1 MFCVAQKGRQVGSG
15 PSGQMKDQKLH
26 APVARSTYAK
36 NTHCQSTFGSWDV
49 QKVHTALA
57 RSTFQ
62 VKMCKM
68 PQLRSRFG
76 SWDAQKV
83 HGVAA
88 RSTFR
93 STFRSQNVQKASA
106 PEHFWKLRCW
116 KSARRSG
123 TKQIWQSKCTK
134 RFRSIPLSIHLCAY
148 LFVRQLLLQLQLPLP
163 YTTSTVTLH
172 YTYYTTLHYTTLQLQ
187 RRYTTLLWTTLPL
200 QLQLITAKTC

>member
-1 MFCVAQKGRQVGSG
+1 MFCVAQKGRRVGSG

-26 APVARSTYAK
+26 APVARSAYAK

-68 PQLRSRFG
+68 PQLWSRFG

-88 RSTFR
+88 WSTFR

-148 LFVRQLLLQLQLPLP
+148 HLCDSYYYSYSYHYPTLQVQ
-163 YTTSTVTLH
+163 
-172 YTYYTTLHYTTLQLQ
+172 LHYTTLITLHC
-187 RRYTTLLWTTLPL
+187 TTLHYNYSAATPHSSG
-200 QLQLITAKTC
+200 QHYHYNYN